1 MHPSQE
7 PDHAKPTVTPRRTA
21 AWHPRSASG
30 RLLAAVAAGFI
41 ALAVVPAGTHWQL
54 RGAIAWD
61 IGAMTLV
68 ALAWSMILHA
78 NAETTRLRAANDDP
92 GRNAVVVIAICSS
105 VFSLFAALFV
115 IRHAKADGVNTAL
128 WVAVGTVAVILSWV
142 VTHTTFALRYA
153 RLHYRPHCE
162 GGGIDFP
169 GGRPPC
175 DMDFVYFSFVI
186 GMCFQVSDVT
196 ISRAHIR
203 RTVLVHSMLSFVYNT
218 VVVATVLN
226 LVFAFLN

>member
-1 MHPSQE
+1 MHPSPE
-7 PDHAKPTVTPRRTA
+7 PDNAKLAATLRRPA

-30 RLLAAVAAGFI
+30 RLLSAAAAGLI
-41 ALAVVPAGTHWQL
+41 ALVILPAGTHWQL

-61 IGAMTLV
+61 ISAMTLV
-68 ALAWSMILHA
+68 ALAWSMILRA
-78 NAETTRLRAANDDP
+78 NSETTRLRAASDDP
-92 GRNAVVVIAICSS
+92 GRNAVLVIAVCSS

-115 IRHAKADGVNTAL
+115 IRHAKADGVNTPL
-128 WVAVGTVAVILSWV
+128 WIGVGTVAVVLSWV

-162 GGGIDFP
+162 GGGIEFP

-175 DMDFVYFSFVI
+175 DMDFIYFSFVI

-196 ISRAHIR
+196 ISRTHIR

-218 VVVATVLN
+218 VVVATALN
-226 LVFAFLN
+226 LVFAFMN